1 MEYIPPEAQKEILT
15 RIIRLL
21 EEERE
26 ALRDLDVERIE
37 GIHLIKVSLLDEI
50 RPIKWD
56 LTDTDISNLRDQ
68 VLYLQTHNRELALR
82 LADMLQGLWRSLG
95 SQEGT
100 YSRDGTV
107 QSGGVSLLESKWG

>member
-1 MEYIPPEAQKEILT
+1 MEYAPPEAQKEIL
-15 RIIRLL
+15 RKIIRLL

-37 GIHLIKVSLLDEI
+37 GIHLIKLSLLDEI
-50 RPIKWD
+50 SSISWD
-56 LTDTDISNLRDQ
+56 LTDPEISGLRDQ

-82 LADMLQGLWRSLG
+82 LADMLQGLWKSLAA
-95 SQEGT
+95 EGT

-107 QSGGVSLLESKWG
+107 KTEGVSLLESKWG